1 MTHPCSFG
9 ETLDLMTAAVCRA
22 VYLACL
28 PYVAL
33 QTEHQGLALSRPHW
47 CRPCM
52 LLDAVL
58 SCAGESS
65 ASPRV
70 RSRGARCE
78 PSSTESCCS
87 FRPNETDVGLFPVH
101 SLPKPSQASLF
112 RKTSSLSERDTPA
125 PQKILDCV
133 CSSAALLLCA
143 SAVGCPVGSPRGRL
157 ILAAC
162 RGPHPS
168 GSSYPRR
175 P

>member
-1 MTHPCSFG
+1 MVTHPCSFG
-9 ETLDLMTAAVCRA
+9 ETLDLMTAAVCWA

-87 FRPNETDVGLFPVH
+87 FHPNETDVGLFPVH

-112 RKTSSLSERDTPA
+112 RKTGSLSERDTPA
-125 PQKILDCV
+125 PPKNPWTVCAAHQPCSCV
-133 CSSAALLLCA
+133 RPSWGVLSGPL
-143 SAVGCPVGSPRGRL
+143 VGG
-157 ILAAC
+157 
-162 RGPHPS
+162 
-168 GSSYPRR
+168 
-175 P
+175 